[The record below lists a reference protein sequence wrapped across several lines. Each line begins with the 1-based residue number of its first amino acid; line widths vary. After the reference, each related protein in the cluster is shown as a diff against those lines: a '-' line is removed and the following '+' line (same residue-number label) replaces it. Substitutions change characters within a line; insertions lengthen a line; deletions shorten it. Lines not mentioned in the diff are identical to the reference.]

1 MTEYFVRRLF
11 ILIVTL
17 LLASIA
23 IFAVVNVIPG
33 DPAQVILGTQATP
46 ETLERV
52 RERLG
57 LDQPLHVRYL
67 NWIQGI
73 VFRGDFGESITY
85 DLPITQLIVSRLAVT
100 GPLALMAML
109 VAVVIALPLGIYAG
123 THRRRIGDYGAMI
136 FAQLGMAIPAFWLG
150 ILLIYGLAVNLNLFP
165 AGGFT
170 SWSENP
176 LLSLKSLV
184 LPAASLGVIRAAII
198 TRMTR
203 SSVLEVLQEDYVRTA
218 RSKGLRERVVIYKHV
233 LRNAMISVVTIT
245 GLEFGRLIANAI
257 IIESVFYLPGMGRL
271 VLQSISQ
278 RDLPVI
284 QGMVLFIAAAIMVIN
299 FVVDL
304 LYGLFDP
311 RIRYD

>member
-1 MTEYFVRRLF
+1 M
-11 ILIVTL
+11 
-17 LLASIA
+17 ASIA

-170 SWSENP
+170 RWSENP

-284 QGMVLFIAAAIMVIN
+284 QGMVLFIAAAIMIIN

>member
-1 MTEYFVRRLF
+1 MIEYFVRRLF
-11 ILIVTL
+11 ILVVTL
-17 LLASIA
+17 LLASVA

-52 RERLG
+52 RERIG

-67 NWIQGI
+67 DWIQGI
-73 VFRGDFGESITY
+73 VFRADFGESITY
-85 DLPITQLIVSRLAVT
+85 DLSITQLIATRLAVT

-136 FAQLGMAIPAFWLG
+136 FSQLGMAIPAFWLG

-170 SWSENP
+170 GWSENP
-176 LLSLKSLV
+176 LLSLRSLV
-184 LPAASLGVIRAAII
+184 LPAVSLGVIRAAII

-203 SSVLEVLQEDYVRTA
+203 SSVLEVLQADYVRTA

-284 QGMVLFIAAAIMVIN
+284 QGMVLFIAAVIMIIN

>member
-1 MTEYFVRRLF
+1 MVEYVIRRVL

-17 LLASIA
+17 FLASVA
-23 IFAVVNVIPG
+23 IFAVINVMPG

-52 RERLG
+52 RERIG

-67 NWIQGI
+67 DWIRGI
-73 VFRGDFGESITY
+73 VLRADFGESISY
-85 DLPITQLIVSRLAVT
+85 DVPISTLIASRLAVT

-109 VAVVIALPLGIYAG
+109 IAATIALPLGVYAG
-123 THRRRIGDYGAMI
+123 TRRRQLGDYGAMI

-150 ILLIYGLAVNLNLFP
+150 ILLIYGLAVNLNVFP

-170 SWSENP
+170 SWAENP

-184 LPAASLGVIRAAII
+184 LPAVSLGVIRAAII

-203 SSVLEVLQEDYVRTA
+203 SAVLEVLQADYVRAA
-218 RSKGLRERVVIYKHV
+218 RSKGLSERVVIYKHV
-233 LRNAMISVVTIT
+233 LRNALISVVTIL
-245 GLEFGRLIANAI
+245 GLEFARLIAGAI
-257 IIESVFYLPGMGRL
+257 IIETVFYLPGMGRL
-271 VLQSISQ
+271 VLQSIEQ
-278 RDLPVI
+278 RDLPVV
-284 QGMVLFIAAAIMVIN
+284 QGMVLFIAATIMIIN

-311 RIRYD
+311 RIRYE